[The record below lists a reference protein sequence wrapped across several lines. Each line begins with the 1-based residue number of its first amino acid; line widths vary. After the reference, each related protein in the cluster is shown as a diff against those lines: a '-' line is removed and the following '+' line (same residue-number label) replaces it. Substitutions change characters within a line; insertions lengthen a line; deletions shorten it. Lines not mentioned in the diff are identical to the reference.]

1 LIRGTKFV
9 IGPFSA
15 YDGDEPYIFVSYA
28 HEDAEVVFR
37 HLLWLREHGVNVWY
51 DDGISPGKNW
61 RNEVVRAMAG
71 AHLFLFFV
79 SPKSIESKHCLNEVD
94 FALDSSRPL
103 LSAYVAETRLTAAL
117 RFRIGNMQAVRL
129 FGNAEEDG
137 RHHMSAVVRATL
149 SQSRTEPD
157 SASAP
162 TATRNS
168 PNANAASRDEA
179 MLPRVPARKF
189 VSSIAK
195 FGRRSA
201 SSAAETM
208 SLSSAV
214 IAGVAVGAFCAAL
227 LFIPSVRALEQQN
240 GLRWLFNIRGPVSPP
255 DSVAIVVMNQQAAS
269 SISLPRDPE
278 QFHRC
283 VDPVVGSVPANYM
296 ALPSMPSRWPRCL
309 HAQLVER
316 LADAGAQTIAF
327 DVVFRER
334 PPLPGASG
342 DLNGWQDRVFASAL
356 SKSGR
361 VVVAQKLEI
370 IDGHETLSPLTPAIE
385 AAALGM
391 APFPLIVDQGSISR
405 FPVLVESELAT
416 PTLPAIALEAY
427 AVN

>member
-1 LIRGTKFV
+1 M

-15 YDGDEPYIFVSYA
+15 YDGDDPYIFVSYA
-28 HEDAEVVFR
+28 HEDAEVVFP

-51 DDGISPGKNW
+51 DDGIGPGKNW
-61 RNEVVRAMAG
+61 RNEVARAMAG

-137 RHHMSAVVRATL
+137 RHHMSAVIRATL
-149 SQSRTEPD
+149 SQSRTEAD
-157 SASAP
+157 STSSPSA
-162 TATRNS
+162 TGNS
-168 PNANAASRDEA
+168 PNADAASHDA
-179 MLPRVPARKF
+179 MVPRMLARNV
-189 VSSIAK
+189 VSSFAH
-195 FGRRSA
+195 FGRRFA

-227 LFIPSVRALEQQN
+227 LFIPSVHALEQQS

-269 SISLPRDPE
+269 RISLPRDPE

-283 VDPVVGSVPANYM
+283 EDPVVGPVAADYI

-342 DLNGWQDRVFASAL
+342 DLNSWQDRVFASAL
-356 SKSGR
+356 SKAGR

-370 IDGHETLSPLTPAIE
+370 IDGHETLSSLTPAIE

-391 APFPLIVDQGSISR
+391 APFPLIVDRGRVSR

-416 PTLPAIALEAY
+416 PTLLDCVGSLCSQRIPASR
-427 AVN
+427 